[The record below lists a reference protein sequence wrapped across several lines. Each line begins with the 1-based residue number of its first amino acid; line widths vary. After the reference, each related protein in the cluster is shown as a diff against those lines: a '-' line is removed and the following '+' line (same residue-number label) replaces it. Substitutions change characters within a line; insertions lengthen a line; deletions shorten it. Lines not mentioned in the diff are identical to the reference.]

1 MKSTLVMDDTGGSVI
16 VIEASNG
23 TTFYVDLSGVI
34 GLEIG
39 NGGAVVAHL
48 PGGKIQILDLIRADA
63 DRIAERWLILR
74 GS

>member
-1 MKSTLVMDDTGGSVI
+1 MKSTLVMDDAGGSVI
-16 VIEASNG
+16 VVEATNG
-23 TTFYVDLSGVI
+23 TTFYMDLTGVI

-39 NGGAVVAHL
+39 NSGAVVAHM
-48 PGGKIQILDLIRADA
+48 PGGKIQILELVRADA